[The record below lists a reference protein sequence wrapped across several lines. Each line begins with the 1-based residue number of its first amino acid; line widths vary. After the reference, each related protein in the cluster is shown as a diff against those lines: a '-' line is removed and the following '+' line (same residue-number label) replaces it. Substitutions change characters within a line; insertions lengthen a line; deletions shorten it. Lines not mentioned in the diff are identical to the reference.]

1 MPISEK
7 LPTWAVVPAVFAV
20 FPVISYQILIA
31 PDNLN
36 GTNNVLSMAK
46 TISLPVDGPES
57 IEWDSQGGGPYA
69 AVVDGRILKWR
80 GDGLGWAELAYTS
93 PHRFLLIPTCG
104 RPLRFSFEKKTGDLY
119 ICDGYI
125 GVMKVGPEGG
135 LAELVVDQAE
145 GRKGMFA
152 NQMDIDEEEDVFYFN
167 DSFRD
172 IFYVIVNGERPGR
185 VIRYKKKTKEAK
197 VVMDNLRG
205 NDGPK
210 AGTRD
215 IFAKVPGYPD
225 NIRLTP
231 IGDFWIG
238 IHCKK
243 NLLGRLVVNNQWLGK
258 LVEKTV
264 KLELLIWLV
273 NGFKP
278 HGVAVK
284 ISGETG
290 EIKNILEDK
299 KGKTMQY
306 VSEAYERDDVA
317 PLLLTVPLLSLLSLV
332 YFVPI
337 IPYGLT
343 IAENKDANTNGVEH
357 HQEIQ
362 EMLGVS
368 VQSEGNGVIT
378 KKLNHNASERVR
390 RKKINSLFSSLRS
403 CLPAS
408 DQTKLSIPQTVSRS
422 LKYIPELQ
430 EQVKKLI
437 QKKEELL
444 VRVSGQ
450 KAIEHY
456 VEPQPMAVARYVS
469 TISATKLGDNEVMVQ
484 ISSSKNHNFSI
495 SNVLSG
501 LEEDGFVLVD
511 VSSSRSQGERLF
523 YTLHLQMGN
532 KHNYK
537 LTCEELSQRM
547 LYLYEECGN
556 SFR

>member
-20 FPVISYQILIA
+20 FSVISYQILIA

-36 GTNNVLSMAK
+36 GTKNVLSMAK
-46 TISLPVDGPES
+46 TIPLPVDGPES

-93 PHRFLLIPTCG
+93 PHRGNCSRHEVVPTCG
-104 RPLRFSFEKKTGDLY
+104 RPLGLSFEKKTGDLY

-145 GRKGMFA
+145 GRKVMFA

-167 DSFRD
+167 DSSDKYHFRD
-172 IFYVIVNGERPGR
+172 IFYVIANGERPGR

-197 VVMDNLRG
+197 VVMDNLR
-205 NDGPK
+205 
-210 AGTRD
+210 
-215 IFAKVPGYPD
+215 
-225 NIRLTP
+225 
-231 IGDFWIG
+231 
-238 IHCKK
+238 C
-243 NLLGRLVVNNQWLGK
+243 NN
-258 LVEKTV
+258 
-264 KLELLIWLV
+264 
-273 NGFKP
+273 
-278 HGVAVK
+278 
-284 ISGETG
+284 
-290 EIKNILEDK
+290 
-299 KGKTMQY
+299 
-306 VSEAYERDDVA
+306 VA

-343 IAENKDANTNGVEH
+343 IAENKDANTNRHGVEH

-368 VQSEGNGVIT
+368 VQSEGNGVVT

-437 QKKEELL
+437 QKKDELL

-456 VEPQPMAVARYVS
+456 VEPQPKAVARYVS
-469 TISATKLGDNEVMVQ
+469 TISATKLGDNELMVQ
-484 ISSSKNHNFSI
+484 ISSSRNHNFSI